1 MVWTV
6 SNYPVW
12 MTQKPRKG
20 DFGEL
25 TSKTFPGEPYS
36 QTSLEV
42 GNRSVLILDP
52 RLTKTGTFTPWKGK
66 KLTQS
71 TYKSNWHFLCESC
84 KTNLKRWFASSST
97 SSSEQLGNL
106 FCNSSDIC
114 NTTWNLENNKFTQ
127 RKSAT
132 DLCYVADMCSGHVH
146 LGPCSHKVESNKQRM
161 PEIA

>member
-25 TSKTFPGEPYS
+25 TSKTFPGEQYS

-114 NTTWNLENNKFTQ
+114 NTIWNLENNKFTQ
-127 RKSAT
+127 RKGYNRRPICVMSQTCARVMFT
-132 DLCYVADMCSGHVH
+132 
-146 LGPCSHKVESNKQRM
+146 
-161 PEIA
+161 

>member
-1 MVWTV
+1 MSVTV
-6 SNYPVW
+6 SI
-12 MTQKPRKG
+12 
-20 DFGEL
+20 
-25 TSKTFPGEPYS
+25 S
-36 QTSLEV
+36 QSEKKDV
-42 GNRSVLILDP
+42 CENNARYHK
-52 RLTKTGTFTPWKGK
+52 TKTGTFTPWKGK

-127 RKSAT
+127 RKGYNRRLICVMSQT
-132 DLCYVADMCSGHVH
+132 CT
-146 LGPCSHKVESNKQRM
+146 LGMFTWGLVRTKSSQTNNACLRVWARPRHCANPALQLQLSL
-161 PEIA
+161 